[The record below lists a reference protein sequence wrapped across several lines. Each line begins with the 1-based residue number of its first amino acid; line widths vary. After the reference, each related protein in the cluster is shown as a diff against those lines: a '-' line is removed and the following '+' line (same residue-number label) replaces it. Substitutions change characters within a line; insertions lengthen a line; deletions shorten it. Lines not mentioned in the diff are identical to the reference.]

1 MTGTPTPLPALP
13 DDWHRALA
21 VAAHPDDLE
30 YGAAAAVAEWTA
42 SGHTVTYLL
51 VTHGEAG
58 IDGLPPAECAAI
70 REREERTGAALV
82 GVDTVEFLHHPDGTL
97 APTLALRRDLSAAL
111 RRHRPELL
119 LTLNHHDTWPG
130 GHWNTP
136 DHRTVGRAVLDA
148 ATDAGNRWIFPDLA
162 TEEDL
167 LPWNGVHRIAVAGSP
182 TPTHTVEIRDGFDR
196 AVASLAAH
204 DSYIRGLASPE
215 PPTTDPAAYAR
226 EFLDRTLNPTQDG
239 AARMVRFEVFSR

>member
-1 MTGTPTPLPALP
+1 MTGNATPLPALP

-42 SGHTVTYLL
+42 SGRTVTYLL

-58 IDGLPPAECAAI
+58 IDGLTPGECATV
-70 REREERTGAALV
+70 REAEERTGAALV
-82 GVDTVEFLHHPDGTL
+82 GVDTVEFLDHPDGTL
-97 APTLALRRDLSAAL
+97 TPTPALRRDLSAAI
-111 RRHRPELL
+111 RRHRPDLL

-136 DHRTVGRAVLDA
+136 DHRTVGRATLDA
-148 ATDAGNRWIFPDLA
+148 ATDAGNRWIFPDLV

-167 LPWNGVHRIAVAGSP
+167 PPWNGVRRVAVAGSP
-182 TPTHTVEIRDGFDR
+182 TPTHAVEVGPGFDA

-204 DSYIRGLASPE
+204 RTYIQGLTPPDSPAPD
-215 PPTTDPAAYAR
+215 PPAYAR
-226 EFLDRTLNPTQDG
+226 DFLDRTLPPTPEG
-239 AARMVRFEVFSR
+239 AARIVRFEVFSR